1 MNAASKNTYI
11 SKRMMSVYKEEREKK
26 QQSSLAQD
34 NKALPSKAFTE
45 EEEKFDQPK
54 PVPKI

>member
-1 MNAASKNTYI
+1 
-11 SKRMMSVYKEEREKK
+11 MMSVYKEEREKK

-34 NKALPSKAFTE
+34 NKVLPSKAFAE

-54 PVPKI
+54 PVPKVQPKAKQEKKPK